1 MNKEQAI
8 ERKKERMKELACKF
22 ANLSETQ
29 RLEVSRKMGEITTI
43 EGHPLSL
50 RNTFMLIY
58 QRPAVSMVGGFQQ
71 WRKAGRVVR
80 KGEKSLLILVP
91 SVKKKEEGDKT
102 EEGNPLFF
110 FGGNVFDISQTDPIG
125 AKEKAVASLFEPQN
139 A

>member
-1 MNKEQAI
+1 MNIEQ
-8 ERKKERMKELACKF
+8 KKERMKELACKF
-22 ANLSETQ
+22 ASLSEDQ

-50 RNTFMLIY
+50 RNTFMLIC

-91 SVKKKEEGDKT
+91 SVKKKEEGEKT

-110 FGGNVFDISQTDPIG
+110 FGGNVFDISQTDPLE
-125 AKEKAVASLFEPQN
+125 AKEKAVASLFKPQN